1 MKERSL
7 KEAFLGSFDSY
18 SDAIFRFCLMKT
30 SNKEL
35 AEDFTQETF
44 MRYWQ
49 SLREGK
55 TMTNPRSYLY
65 TIANNMIIDW
75 YRKKKSVSLDALEET
90 GFEAEALS
98 MLGAD
103 SESEV
108 KGILDAITEL
118 DAKDTEVVLL
128 RFVEGLD
135 PKDIAEILE
144 ESANVVSV
152 RINRAIE
159 KVQKKLHI

>member
-118 DAKDTEVVLL
+118 DAKDKEVVLL

>member
-55 TMTNPRSYLY
+55 TMTNCEQY
-65 TIANNMIIDW
+65 D
-75 YRKKKSVSLDALEET
+75 
-90 GFEAEALS
+90 
-98 MLGAD
+98 
-103 SESEV
+103 
-108 KGILDAITEL
+108 
-118 DAKDTEVVLL
+118 
-128 RFVEGLD
+128 
-135 PKDIAEILE
+135 
-144 ESANVVSV
+144 
-152 RINRAIE
+152 
-159 KVQKKLHI
+159 H

>member
-7 KEAFLGSFDSY
+7 KDAFLESFDSY

-75 YRKKKSVSLDALEET
+75 YRKKKSVSLDALEES

-103 SESEV
+103 NESEV
-108 KGILDAITEL
+108 KGILDAISDL
-118 DAKDTEVVLL
+118 DAKDKEVVLL

-144 ESANVVSV
+144 ETANVVSV

-159 KVQKKLHI
+159 KVQKRLHI

>member
-1 MKERSL
+1 
-7 KEAFLGSFDSY
+7 
-18 SDAIFRFCLMKT
+18 
-30 SNKEL
+30 
-35 AEDFTQETF
+35 
-44 MRYWQ
+44 
-49 SLREGK
+49 
-55 TMTNPRSYLY
+55 
-65 TIANNMIIDW
+65 MIIDW

-90 GFEAEALS
+90 GFEAEAFS

-108 KGILDAITEL
+108 KRILDAITEL
-118 DAKDTEVVLL
+118 DAKDKEVVLL